1 MYESIIIK
9 MVAMMKPFWGLVEQV
24 GPWKTTRSDIKR
36 SKMKDK
42 LTLGGGIEA
51 GGREHAGHGEW
62 TKIFTPYQND
72 ASPSI
77 PKPSSYAM
85 RSIVTG
91 PIDMKRQTKMGRVK
105 KGVTMA
111 ARTPIQSGE
120 KMGMSTQT
128 ENIEMGQRLGTEP
141 GQVLPDLF
149 TESIASA
156 SEYGVETS
164 PGETQTVPVSTS
176 ISTSQ
181 TVPVGTR
188 MSTTQTSGPSL
199 SIQKTGQQAYRPSR
213 VVQGTQT
220 RERTF
225 KEFGTQVVGTAAA
238 STLGFIT
245 MNVPGA
251 MIAGKKTYDYL
262 APDLKTD
269 GMEIDVP
276 TYKPPPV
283 NLSLSDTF
291 MKSIINY
298 EEGEKVK
305 RKEKMEKGYKE
316 RKELVQD
323 RTPVPTGEGKKL
335 AMSAKALGKMA
346 DKRGLSQAAKAAGI
360 IPEKTM
366 KTDGLKIK
374 PIKRKTVIGVTKKS
388 TQPATAKVIKA
399 LRKRIGDTKI
409 NLMFRSMKN
418 TNPQYNI
425 FKAANEQWKKEK

>member
-1 MYESIIIK
+1 

-42 LTLGGGIEA
+42 PTVGGGIEA

-62 TKIFTPYQND
+62 TQIFTPYQND

-85 RSIVTG
+85 RSVVTG

-111 ARTPIQSGE
+111 ARTPILLFF
-120 KMGMSTQT
+120 KKY
-128 ENIEMGQRLGTEP
+128 
-141 GQVLPDLF
+141 DLF
-149 TESIASA
+149 TESVASA

-164 PGETQTVPVSTS
+164 PGETQTVPVGTS
-176 ISTSQ
+176 I
-181 TVPVGTR
+181 
-188 MSTTQTSGPSL
+188 STTQTSGPSL

-213 VVQGTQT
+213 GVQGTQT

-269 GMEIDVP
+269 LMEIDVP

-360 IPEKTM
+360 IPEKPV

-374 PIKRKTVIGVTKKS
+374 PIKKKTAIGVTKKS
-388 TQPATAKVIKA
+388 TTQPATAKVIKA

-418 TNPQYNI
+418 TNPQYKI

>member
-9 MVAMMKPFWGLVEQV
+9 MVATMKPFWGLVEQV

-36 SKMKDK
+36 SNIKDNP
-42 LTLGGGIEA
+42 TVGGGIEA
-51 GGREHAGHGEW
+51 GGREHAGHGKW
-62 TKIFTPYQND
+62 TKTFTPYQLD

-85 RSIVTG
+85 HSVVTG

-105 KGVTMA
+105 KGITMA
-111 ARTPIQSGE
+111 ARTPLQSGE

-141 GQVLPDLF
+141 GQVLPDLVA
-149 TESIASA
+149 ESIA

-164 PGETQTVPVSTS
+164 SGETQTVPVGS
-176 ISTSQ
+176 
-181 TVPVGTR
+181 R
-188 MSTTQTSGPSL
+188 MATTQTSGPSL
-199 SIQKTGQQAYRPSR
+199 SIQRTGKQAYRPKR
-213 VVQGTQT
+213 GVQGTQT
-220 RERTF
+220 RDRTF
-225 KEFGTQVVGTAAA
+225 KEFGTQAVGTAAA

-269 GMEIDVP
+269 GMEIDIP

-298 EEGEKVK
+298 EESQKVK

-316 RKELVQD
+316 RKELAQD
-323 RTPVPTGEGKKL
+323 RKTVPVPTGEGKKL

-346 DKRGLSQAAKAAGI
+346 EKRGLTESAKAAGI
-360 IPEKTM
+360 IPEKPV

-374 PIKRKTVIGVTKKS
+374 PIKRKTVVGVSKKS
-388 TQPATAKVIKA
+388 AQPVTAKVIKA
-399 LRKRIGDTKI
+399 LRKRIGDPKI
-409 NLMFRSMKN
+409 NVMLKSMKD
-418 TNPQYNI
+418 TNPQYKI